1 MTHRLRG
8 AANNVERRRIRM
20 TMLVAPSLLA
30 VLLVV
35 AASPTT
41 TAPVAET
48 APSCAAESDVP
59 VIIPGSLK
67 PLRAP
72 FETPD
77 PFLMAVYHKDA
88 YPAGDGKMQA
98 PRRGNGADFA
108 GQGGYSMYHGDRVP
122 GFPQHPHRGFE
133 TITATLQ
140 GYIDHTDSQ
149 GWSGRY
155 GEGDLQWMTAG
166 RGVVHGEMFPLIHT
180 DRPNPTRFFQI
191 WLNLPPA
198 NKMADPAF
206 VMHWAPDIPTVQL
219 ESNASVT
226 VWAGAL
232 LGANPLAPPPD
243 SWAAQPENA
252 VAVWFISLPT
262 GSTITLPA
270 VNTSLASDIN
280 RAIYLLEG
288 QEMTVG
294 GQLLQGRT
302 TCRLDA
308 TKPAVL
314 RGPAAAG
321 TPTAEALVLQG
332 RPIGAPVAQRGPF
345 VMNTQAEIKQAY
357 ADYQRTQFGGW
368 PWPEN
373 AMIFPAD
380 KGRFANVDGVESRP
394 PQR

>member
-1 MTHRLRG
+1 
-8 AANNVERRRIRM
+8 
-20 TMLVAPSLLA
+20 MLVASSLAL
-30 VLLVV
+30 LLVQGV
-35 AASPTT
+35 SLTVEPD
-41 TAPVAET
+41 
-48 APSCAAESDVP
+48 PSCAAALGADEVP
-59 VIIPGSLK
+59 VIVPGSLK

-98 PRRGNGADFA
+98 PRRGNGADFS

-166 RGVVHGEMFPLIHT
+166 RGVVHGEMFPLLHS

-191 WLNLPPA
+191 WLNLPPEH
-198 NKMADPAF
+198 KMVPPAF
-206 VMHWAPDIPTVQL
+206 VMHWASQIATVRH
-219 ESNASVT
+219 ESNASVI
-226 VWAGAL
+226 VWAGEL
-232 LGANPLAPPPD
+232 LGATPLAPPPD
-243 SWAAQPENA
+243 SWAARPEHA
-252 VAVWFISLPT
+252 VAVWFVSLPAG

-270 VNTSLASDIN
+270 VNTTLVGDVN
-280 RAIYLLEG
+280 RAIYVLEG
-288 QEMTVG
+288 EEMTVG
-294 GQLLQGRT
+294 GEPLRGRS
-302 TCRLDA
+302 TCRLDP
-308 TKPAVL
+308 TKSAVL
-314 RGPAAAG
+314 RGPAGINA
-321 TPTAEALVLQG
+321 PTVEALVLQG

-373 AMIFPAD
+373 AMVFPAS
-380 KGRFANVDGVESRP
+380 KGRFASVDGVELSP
-394 PQR
+394 PGS